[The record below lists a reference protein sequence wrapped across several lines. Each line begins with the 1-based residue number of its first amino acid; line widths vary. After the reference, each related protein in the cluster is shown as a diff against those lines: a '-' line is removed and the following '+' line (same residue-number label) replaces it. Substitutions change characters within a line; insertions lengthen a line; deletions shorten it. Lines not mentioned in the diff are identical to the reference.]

1 MAITLLQMTNAVLK
15 RVGEIAG
22 DSEELATSTVT
33 STATGLTATEA
44 FTDSRRQHKIDIVLQ
59 LANES
64 IHEIYSMGLL
74 AKEAASATITLV
86 ADQREYDLPTDFERI
101 SGDTYNNRAIRG
113 ATTGLIIREYKG
125 GYQQLLVD
133 RALATDFVGDPSYW
147 ALSPVDSKIS
157 FDNYP
162 TSDQAGDT
170 YHFLYDKRI
179 TLSSTMAT
187 TAMPFSDTVADSL
200 VPVISESYNRVM
212 KKEFDQGFL
221 STALNRSL
229 AYLRRTQPKDRYGV
243 NRGD

>member
-1 MAITLLQMTNAVLK
+1 MAITLLQLTNAVLK

-64 IHEIYSMGLL
+64 VHEIYSMGLM
-74 AKEAASATITLV
+74 AKEAASATIALV
-86 ADQREYDLPTDFERI
+86 ANQREYDLPSDFERM
-101 SGDTYNNRAIRG
+101 SGNTYDNRAIRG
-113 ATTGLIIREYKG
+113 ATTGLIIREYPG
-125 GYQQLLVD
+125 GYQQLIVD
-133 RALATDFVGDPSYW
+133 RAIATDYTGDPISW
-147 ALSPVDSKIS
+147 ALSPVEPKIS

-170 YHFLYDKRI
+170 YNFLYDKRL

-187 TAMPFSDTVADSL
+187 SALPFSDTVADCL

-221 STALNRSL
+221 VTALSR
-229 AYLRRTQPKDRYGV
+229 AIGYLTRTQPKDRYGV
-243 NRGD
+243 NRGG